1 MLTNAHAIREST
13 MSVALNVL
21 NFSTSAPT
29 AERRHALPEPDQAQ
43 AMAPVAESTLLLMGE
58 DAASLEMLQGFLV
71 ESGYGKTLIN
81 HDPRQLTKLIE
92 QTPPDVILMDLN
104 RAEVYDL
111 EPLALIRARED
122 MRHTPVILMTGSG
135 GEEMR
140 MRAIELGAD
149 IHIYKPVNPRE
160 LLLRLRNALSLRSF
174 QDRLAH
180 YDPLTGLPNRS
191 LFLQQ
196 LDTAL
201 GKRNAQSNQAALL
214 HVDLDRFKQINEGL
228 GHKMGDAL
236 LRAVAER
243 LDGIM
248 RSGDTVARN
257 DSPEHTLSH
266 LGGDEFSI
274 LNLRLRRPDDAG
286 IIARRILAAMAQP
299 FKLAGR
305 ELYVTP
311 SIGIAIFPEDGED
324 ASTLL
329 RHADI
334 AMDQAKK
341 NGGNRFEFFSNKI
354 NQRSLERLS
363 LENAL
368 RNAIERDELVLYYQ
382 PKVETGSGRLM
393 GVEALMRWNHPS
405 LGLIGPHRF
414 IQVAEES
421 GLILELGRWAL
432 HEACRQAKAWEQQ
445 GLGDLRM
452 AVNVSP
458 VQFRQ
463 GRLDETVRD
472 ALAQS
477 GLAPAHL
484 TLELTESSIMSD
496 VDSNILT
503 LRALNDL
510 GVDLSIDD
518 FGTGFSSLSYL
529 QEFPLDELKIDRSF
543 IMQLTVSDKSV
554 ALVSGIITMA
564 RGLNLRIVAEGVETE
579 EQLAMLRELGCDLC
593 QGYLFSKPVP
603 ADNIPTLAG
612 TALGS

>member
-1 MLTNAHAIREST
+1 

-21 NFSTSAPT
+21 NFGTESPMAD
-29 AERRHALPEPDQAQ
+29 RRHETPSFPKDDAQ
-43 AMAPVAESTLLLMGE
+43 APVTESTLLLLGE
-58 DAASLEMLQGFLV
+58 DAASLEMLRGFLE
-71 ESGYGKTLIN
+71 ESGYGDILIS
-81 HDPRQLTKLIE
+81 HDPRQLTRLME
-92 QTPPDVILMDLN
+92 ESPPDVILMDLN

-111 EPLALIRARED
+111 EPLALIRARDD
-122 MRHTPVILMTGSG
+122 MRHTPIILMTGSG
-135 GEEMR
+135 SEETR

-149 IHIYKPVNPRE
+149 IHIHKPVNPRE

-174 QDRLAH
+174 QDRLAN
-180 YDPLTGLPNRS
+180 YDPLTGLPNRAM
-191 LFLQQ
+191 FLQQ
-196 LDTAL
+196 LDAAL
-201 GKRNAQSNQAALL
+201 NKRNAQSSQAALL

-243 LDGIM
+243 LEGIL

-257 DSPEHTLSH
+257 DRLEHTLSH

-286 IIARRILAAMAQP
+286 IIARRILAIMAQP

-311 SIGIAIFPEDGED
+311 SIGIAIYPEDGED
-324 ASTLL
+324 ASSLL
-329 RHADI
+329 KHADI

-354 NQRSLERLS
+354 NQRSLDRLS

-368 RNAIERDELVLYYQ
+368 RNAIEREELVLHYQ
-382 PKVETGSGRLM
+382 PKVDTVSGRLV
-393 GVEALMRWNHPS
+393 GTEALMRWNHPS

-432 HEACRQAKAWEQQ
+432 RAACRQVKAWHDQ
-445 GLGDLRM
+445 GLAGLRM

-458 VQFRQ
+458 VQFRH
-463 GRLDETVRD
+463 GRLDETVRE
-472 ALAQS
+472 ALAES
-477 GLAPAHL
+477 GLDPVAL
-484 TLELTESSIMSD
+484 TLELTETSLMSSVENTLLI
-496 VDSNILT
+496 

-529 QEFPLDELKIDRSF
+529 QQFPLDELKIDRSF
-543 IMQLTVSDKSV
+543 ITELTVSDKSA

-579 EQLAMLRELGCDLC
+579 AQLAKLRELGCDLC

-603 ADNIPTLAG
+603 AEQIPALAG
-612 TALGS
+612 ATPGH